1 MEVLLLRLEAP
12 LMAFGGPI
20 VDNYG
25 VIQSFPAISM
35 LTGLLGNAL
44 GWEHREGA
52 ALNRLQSQIR
62 FAARLDRPGE
72 RVIDYQT
79 VDLGQNFMVDTGWT
93 TWGHQEVRGGGSSTG
108 THIRYRHYRADACA
122 TVALTLNSEEAELT
136 VATLEQAL
144 MIPARPLFIGRKTC
158 LPALPI
164 LQDKVE
170 TQSVIEALRTFPAI
184 YEKRVQAQWPADE
197 EEPSLS
203 RLMVL
208 TDERDWIN
216 QVHSGERLVRQG
228 ELVLE
233 NHDALHDTNVS

>member
-1 MEVLLLRLEAP
+1 MNVLLLRLEAP

-44 GWEHREGA
+44 GWEHREAA
-52 ALNRLQSQIR
+52 ALNRLQSRIR

-72 RVIDYQT
+72 RIIDYQT
-79 VDLGQNFMVDTGWT
+79 VDLGQDFMVDTGWT
-93 TWGHQEVRGGGSSTG
+93 TWGQREVRGGASSTG

-122 TVALTLNSEEAELT
+122 TVALALDSEEADLT

-144 MIPARPLFIGRKTC
+144 ITPARPLFIGRKTC

-164 LQDKVE
+164 LQGKIK
-170 TQSVIEALRTFPAI
+170 TPSVIEALRTLPAI
-184 YEKRVQAQWPADE
+184 YAKRVQAQWPADE
-197 EEPSLS
+197 EGPSLS
-203 RLMVL
+203 RLVVL

-228 ELVLE
+228 ELLLE
-233 NHDALHDTNVS
+233 NHDALHDANVS